1 MSQAVKVAEAKTL
14 ILEPNKFNQKIDSIV
29 FSPYIA
35 TWTTSPDPTTAS
47 SASSCPSRR
56 WLKTTSMSSSLS
68 ASSR

>member
-14 ILEPNKFNQKIDSIV
+14 SLEPNEFNQNIDPSG

-35 TWTTSPDPTTAS
+35 TWTISPDPTTAS

-56 WLKTTSMSSSLS
+56 WLKTTCVRSSPS